1 MYIKYVYYSRINYFI
16 SYIIFFFIKMHK
28 NKKNGDIYVL
38 QLDSYAFNHKGFCF
52 FLFFFNAVNMLR
64 LLQIRIVII

>member
-1 MYIKYVYYSRINYFI
+1 
-16 SYIIFFFIKMHK
+16 MHK

-52 FLFFFNAVNMLR
+52 ILFFFNG
-64 LLQIRIVII
+64 